1 MSSQFE
7 KRLQALRTSGGAR
20 LIAGGQRGIEKESLR
35 IEPSGLVA
43 QTGHQRA
50 LGSALTNRYIT
61 TDYSEALLEFVTPP
75 EKSAWAATQF
85 LCDIHQYIYQAIGDE
100 LLWPFSMP
108 CRLHSEDD
116 IPLARYGT
124 SNIAQMKTIYRSGL
138 GYRYGKYMQVISG
151 IHFNYSVP
159 EIFWS
164 AWSGIEKTDKT
175 EEQLRSDS
183 YLGLVRNVHR
193 LDWLLL
199 YLFGASPAV
208 CKSFLAG
215 QENNLSEFDS
225 GTCYGE
231 WATSLRMSDLGYQN
245 SNQSVLTVSTNSLEE
260 YVRDLSA
267 AIRTPNPDYVEIGVK
282 NNGKY
287 LQLNSNQLQ
296 IENEYYST
304 IRPKRVARSGE
315 RPTTALRRGGVE
327 YVELRALDLSP
338 FDPVGIGQQQQKFLE
353 AFLLYCLLIDS
364 PPIDGNEQQA
374 MRANHLAVAREG
386 RKPGLQLRRAGTETG
401 LQEWA
406 SGICNQM
413 QPVCEMLDE
422 GEGDG
427 YLDSL
432 QAQQAAIDDPGLTP
446 SARLLVDLRDVDIP
460 FADYGL
466 GVARDYR
473 DYFLGLGEE
482 FNQHHELF
490 ETESNESLQRQQQI
504 ESQDDVDLDAYLR
517 RYYA

>member
-1 MSSQFE
+1 LSSRFE
-7 KRLQALRTSGGAR
+7 KRLQALSTSDGVS
-20 LIAGGQRGIEKESLR
+20 LVAGGQRGIEKESLR
-35 IEPSGLVA
+35 ITPSGLVA
-43 QTGHQRA
+43 QTRHQAA

-75 EKSAWAATQF
+75 EQSAWAATQF
-85 LCDIHQYIYQAIGDE
+85 LCDIHQYVYQAIGDE
-100 LLWPFSMP
+100 MLWPFSMP
-108 CRLHSEDD
+108 CQLKSEDD

-159 EIFWS
+159 DVFWA
-164 AWSGIEKTDKT
+164 AWSDIEESDKT
-175 EEQLRSDS
+175 RGEHQSES

-215 QENNLSEFDS
+215 QESSLSEFDS

-245 SNQSVLTVSTNSLEE
+245 SNQSALTVSANSLGE

-267 AIRTPNPDYVEIGVK
+267 AIHTRNPEYVEIGVK
-282 NNGKY
+282 ENGEY
-287 LQLNSNQLQ
+287 FQLNANLLQ

-338 FDPVGIGQQQQKFLE
+338 FDPVGIGQAQQKFLE
-353 AFLLYCLLIDS
+353 AFLLYCLLADS
-364 PPIDGNEQQA
+364 PPIDSSEQKA
-374 MRANHLAVAREG
+374 MRANHLAVALEG
-386 RKPGLQLRRAGTETG
+386 RKPGLQLLRVDGKQSLQAWAGEVC
-401 LQEWA
+401 E
-406 SGICNQM
+406 QM
-413 QPVCEMLDE
+413 RPVCEMLDE
-422 GEGDG
+422 GEDG
-427 YLDSL
+427 GYVDSL
-432 QAQQAAIDDPGLTP
+432 QAQQAAIDNPEQTP
-446 SARLLVDLRDVDIP
+446 SARLLADLRDADAP
-460 FADYGL
+460 FAHYGL
-466 GVARDYR
+466 RIASDYR
-473 DYFLGLGEE
+473 DYFLGLEEE
-482 FNQHHELF
+482 FNRHHALF
-490 ETESNESLQRQQQI
+490 ETESGESLQRQQQI
-504 ESQDDVDLDAYLR
+504 EAQDDVDLDAYLQ
-517 RYYA
+517 RYYE